1 MRAADTLAS
10 VEELEPGTL
19 YVVATPIGNMG
30 DVTLRALD
38 VLRGCDALAAE
49 DTRRTRQLLTRYEIP
64 RPRTLLSLHEH
75 NEEHSAQRIAGLLE
89 GGAKVALCSDAGTPL
104 ISDPGYRTVKLVVE
118 GGFPVVAIP
127 GASASVAALSIS
139 GLPPSSFTFKGFP
152 PRKPGPRKR
161 FFEADAEQ
169 PHTLVVYES
178 PHRIARML
186 ADAAEV
192 LGADR
197 EACVCIDMTKKFERT
212 HRGTLSALAEELA
225 DAGQIRGEITVVI
238 AGNTRR

>member
-1 MRAADTLAS
+1 ME
-10 VEELEPGTL
+10 EELEPGTL

-49 DTRRTRQLLTRYEIP
+49 DTRRTRQILTRYEIP

-75 NEEHSAQRIAGLLE
+75 NEEHSAQRVVGLLG

-104 ISDPGYRTVKLVVE
+104 ISDPGYRTLKLVVE
-118 GGFPVVAIP
+118 SGFPVVAIP

-139 GLPPSSFTFKGFP
+139 ALPPSSFTFKGFP

-161 FFEADAEQ
+161 FFEQDAEQ

-186 ADAAEV
+186 ADALEV
-192 LGADR
+192 LGDR
-197 EACVCIDMTKKFERT
+197 EACVCVDLTKRFEAT
-212 HRGTLSALAEELA
+212 HRGPLSALAEQF
-225 DAGQIRGEITVVI
+225 DGVTVRGEVTVVI
-238 AGNTRR
+238 AGNQRA

>member
-1 MRAADTLAS
+1 MEGTG
-10 VEELEPGTL
+10 ELEPGTL

-104 ISDPGYRTVKLVVE
+104 ISDPGYRTLQLVVE
-118 GGFPVVAIP
+118 KGFSVVAIP
-127 GASASVAALSIS
+127 GPSAAVAALSIS
-139 GLPPSSFTFKGFP
+139 ALPPSSFTFKGFP

-161 FFEADAEQ
+161 FFEVDAEL

-178 PHRIARML
+178 PHRLARML
-186 ADAAEV
+186 ADALDV
-192 LGADR
+192 LGDR
-197 EACVCIDMTKKFERT
+197 DACVCIDLTKKFEKA
-212 HRGTLSALAEELA
+212 HRGTLSALAEEFE
-225 DAGQIRGEITVVI
+225 GVTVRGEVTVVI
-238 AGNTRR
+238 AGAARR

>member
-1 MRAADTLAS
+1 VT
-10 VEELEPGTL
+10 ELDAGTL

-30 DVTLRALD
+30 DITLRALD

-104 ISDPGYRTVKLVVE
+104 ISDPGYRTLKLVTE
-118 GGFPVVAIP
+118 SGFPVVAIP
-127 GASASVAALSIS
+127 GPSAATAALSIS
-139 GLPPSSFTFKGFP
+139 ALPPSSFTFKGFP

-161 FFEADAEQ
+161 FFEVEAEQ

-186 ADAAEV
+186 ADALEV
-192 LGADR
+192 LGDR
-197 EACVCIDMTKKFERT
+197 EACVCVDLTKKFEAT
-212 HRGTLSALAEELA
+212 HRGTLSALAEEFEGVTA
-225 DAGQIRGEITVVI
+225 RGEFTVVI
-238 AGNTRR
+238 EGAQRR

>member
-1 MRAADTLAS
+1 VTEA
-10 VEELEPGTL
+10 EQLEPGTL

-75 NEEHSAQRIAGLLE
+75 NEEHSAQRVVGLLE

-104 ISDPGYRTVKLVVE
+104 ISDPGYRTLKLVVE
-118 GGFPVVAIP
+118 GGFPVIAIP
-127 GASASVAALSIS
+127 GPSASVAALAIS
-139 GLPPSSFTFKGFP
+139 ALPPSSFTFKGFP

-161 FFEADAEQ
+161 FFEQDAEQ

-186 ADAAEV
+186 ADALEV
-192 LGADR
+192 LGDR
-197 EACVCIDMTKKFERT
+197 EACVCIDLTKKFEAT
-212 HRGTLSALAEELA
+212 HRGSLSALAEQF
-225 DAGQIRGEITVVI
+225 DGVTVRGEITVVI
-238 AGNTRR
+238 AGNART

>member
-1 MRAADTLAS
+1 MA
-10 VEELEPGTL
+10 EEEQLESGTL
-19 YVVATPIGNMG
+19 YVVATPIGNMR
-30 DVTLRALD
+30 DITLRALD

-89 GGAKVALCSDAGTPL
+89 GGAKVALCSDADTPL
-104 ISDPGYRTVKLVVE
+104 ISDPGYRTLKLVTE
-118 GGFPVVAIP
+118 SGYPVVAIP
-127 GASASVAALSIS
+127 GPSAATAALSIS
-139 GLPPSSFTFKGFP
+139 ALPPSSFTFKGFP

-161 FFEADAEQ
+161 FFEAEAEQ

-186 ADAAEV
+186 ADALEV
-192 LGADR
+192 LGDR
-197 EACVCIDMTKKFERT
+197 EACVCVDLTKKFEAT
-212 HRGTLSALAEELA
+212 HRGTLSTLA
-225 DAGQIRGEITVVI
+225 DEFDGVTVRGEITILI
-238 AGNTRR
+238 AGIARR

>member
-1 MRAADTLAS
+1 MSD
-10 VEELEPGTL
+10 EEQLEAGTL

-30 DVTLRALD
+30 DITLRALD

-75 NEEHSAQRIAGLLE
+75 NEEHSAQRVAGLLE

-104 ISDPGYRTVKLVVE
+104 ISDPGYRTLKLVVE
-118 GGFPVVAIP
+118 SGFPVVAIP
-127 GASASVAALSIS
+127 GPSASVAALSIS
-139 GLPPSSFTFKGFP
+139 ALPPSSFTFKGFP

-161 FFEADAEQ
+161 FFEQDAEQ

-186 ADAAEV
+186 ADALEV
-192 LGADR
+192 LGDR
-197 EACVCIDMTKKFERT
+197 EACVCVDLTKRFEAT
-212 HRGTLSALAEELA
+212 HRGPLSALAEEF
-225 DAGQIRGEITVVI
+225 DGVTVRGEITVVI
-238 AGNTRR
+238 AGNSRA

>member
-19 YVVATPIGNMG
+19 YVVATPIGNMR
-30 DVTLRALD
+30 DITLRALD

-75 NEEHSAQRIAGLLE
+75 NEEHSAQRVAGLLE
-89 GGAKVALCSDAGTPL
+89 GGARVALCSDAGTPL
-104 ISDPGYRTVKLVVE
+104 ISDPGYRTLKLVVE
-118 GGFPVVAIP
+118 SGFPVVAIP
-127 GASASVAALSIS
+127 GPSAAVAALSIS
-139 GLPPSSFTFKGFP
+139 ALPPSSFTFKGFP

-161 FFEADAEQ
+161 FFEAEAEAGL

-186 ADAAEV
+186 ADALEV
-192 LGADR
+192 LGDR
-197 EACVCIDMTKKFERT
+197 EACVCVDLTKKFEAT
-212 HRGTLSALAEELA
+212 HRGTLSSLAEEF
-225 DAGQIRGEITVVI
+225 DGVTVRGEITVLI
-238 AGNTRR
+238 AGDSRR

>member
-1 MRAADTLAS
+1 VQGET
-10 VEELEPGTL
+10 ELEAGTL

-75 NEEHSAQRIAGLLE
+75 NEEHSAQRVVGLLE

-104 ISDPGYRTVKLVVE
+104 ISDPGYRTLKLVVE
-118 GGFPVVAIP
+118 SGHPVVAIP
-127 GASASVAALSIS
+127 GPSASVAALSIS
-139 GLPPSSFTFKGFP
+139 ALPPSSFTFKGFP

-161 FFEADAEQ
+161 FFEEDAEL

-186 ADAAEV
+186 ADALEV
-192 LGADR
+192 LGDR
-197 EACVCIDMTKKFERT
+197 DACVCVDLTKKFEAT
-212 HRGTLSALAEELA
+212 HRGTLSSLAEEF
-225 DAGQIRGEITVVI
+225 DGVTVKGELTVVI
-238 AGNTRR
+238 EGAKRR

>member
-1 MRAADTLAS
+1 MA
-10 VEELEPGTL
+10 EEEQLESGTL
-19 YVVATPIGNMG
+19 YVVATPIGNMR
-30 DVTLRALD
+30 DITLRALD

-104 ISDPGYRTVKLVVE
+104 ISDPGYRTLKLVTE
-118 GGFPVVAIP
+118 SGYPVVAIP
-127 GASASVAALSIS
+127 GPSAATAALSIS
-139 GLPPSSFTFKGFP
+139 ALPPSSFTFKGFP

-161 FFEADAEQ
+161 FFEAEAEQ

-186 ADAAEV
+186 ADALEV
-192 LGADR
+192 LGDR
-197 EACVCIDMTKKFERT
+197 EACLCVDLTKKFEAT
-212 HRGTLSALAEELA
+212 HRGTLSTLAEEF
-225 DAGQIRGEITVVI
+225 DGVTVRGEITILI
-238 AGNTRR
+238 AGAARR